1 MDPQQRLLLE
11 VCWEALETARIDP
24 AGLVRSQT
32 GVFVGAWSQTY
43 GAGGS
48 DGAEGYAPDRF
59 VDQCGLRARG
69 VCVGVAGSGDHR
81 GHGVLVVAGG
91 HAFGVSV
98 LA

>member
-24 AGLVRSQT
+24 AALAGSET

-48 DGAEGYAPDRF
+48 DGAEGYALTGSVHQR
-59 VDQCGLRARG
+59 GLRAGRL
-69 VCVGVAGSGDHR
+69 CVGVAGPGDHR
-81 GHGVLVVAGG
+81 RHGVLVIAGG
-91 HAFGVSV
+91 HPFGVPV